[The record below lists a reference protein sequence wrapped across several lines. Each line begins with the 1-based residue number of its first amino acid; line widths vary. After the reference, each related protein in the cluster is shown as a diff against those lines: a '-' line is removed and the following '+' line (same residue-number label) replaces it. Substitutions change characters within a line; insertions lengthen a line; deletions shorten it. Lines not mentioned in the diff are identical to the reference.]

1 MKLAG
6 LTAAGVGSVAGLE
19 GTATAEE
26 NKQNTRCD
34 GLVTVEGGETVEETV
49 ERIEVAI
56 EEAEP
61 ELIMTFDHAA
71 NAESVGEDLRETILI
86 LLGAPTVG
94 TPIMQENQTAEIDL
108 PQKLLI
114 WCNEESQVQITYNDP
129 KWSFADRH
137 GVSAPEQTTQR
148 SLFSERVI
156 ALGARQLS
164 RWLRRYQ

>member
-6 LTAAGVGSVAGLE
+6 LTAACVGSVAGLG

-34 GLVTVEGGETVEETV
+34 GLVTVEGGETVEETG

-56 EEAEP
+56 EEAES

-71 NAESVGEDLRETILI
+71 NAESVGEGLRETILI

-94 TPIMQENQTAEIDL
+94 TPIMQENQTARSTFL
-108 PQKLLI
+108 RSSSCGVMKKVRYRLLI
-114 WCNEESQVQITYNDP
+114 TIPSGASLIAIASP
-129 KWSFADRH
+129 
-137 GVSAPEQTTQR
+137 R
-148 SLFSERVI
+148 SNR
-156 ALGARQLS
+156 S
-164 RWLRRYQ
+164 R